1 VPAELINVTEVSAW
15 GGSARVAAE
24 MARLLAAGVR
34 TLPADVTAA
43 EVIEALNGPDAL
55 ACVLPTGNA
64 AVDDRSWRVAAATT
78 KPVVLVPPG
87 ATLNHPHVER
97 VLVPLDGSQEVADAM
112 GPMAGLLRRAGVE
125 LVVLH
130 VFEPDTVPA
139 FWDQRAHAN
148 DAWAHAFAAR
158 SGAPPGTQTELRR
171 GLPALHVVRTAVLE
185 DVDLIAFGWSG
196 ARSVARAQTVRGSV
210 AAAPMPVLL
219 QQRSVGELERR
230 GLNAKRGDWLLSH
243 AGNETHPAQRAR

>member
-1 VPAELINVTEVSAW
+1 MRPIHPLHSI
-15 GGSARVAAE
+15 
-24 MARLLAAGVR
+24 LLAFPLSLFFGALVSDVAYATSFHVQWINFSSWLIAGG
-34 TLPADVTAA
+34 LFMGAF
-43 EVIEALNGPDAL
+43 ALIWS
-55 ACVLPTGNA
+55 V
-64 AVDDRSWRVAAATT
+64 VEWRRGGVSR
-78 KPVVLVPPG
+78 LG
-87 ATLNHPHVER
+87 R
-97 VLVPLDGSQEVADAM
+97 
-112 GPMAGLLRRAGVE
+112 PMAYFLALLIMWTLGFVNA
-125 LVVLH
+125 LV
-130 VFEPDTVPA
+130 
-139 FWDQRAHAN
+139 HAN